1 MITNK
6 KIAIKRMRTIFNK
19 LFKIKKII
27 IKSKEIKSEEPTN

>member
-27 IKSKEIKSEEPTN
+27 IKRKEIKSEEPTN